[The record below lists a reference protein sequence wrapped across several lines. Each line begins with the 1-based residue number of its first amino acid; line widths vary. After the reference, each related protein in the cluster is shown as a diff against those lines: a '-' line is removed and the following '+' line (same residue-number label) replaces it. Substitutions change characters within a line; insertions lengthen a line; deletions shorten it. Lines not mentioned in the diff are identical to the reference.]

1 MRRGN
6 VLENLIDFGAV
17 LRAHGLQVHTGR
29 LIDVAQALQQIDL
42 GSRDEVFHTCRTLLI
57 HRHEDF
63 PVFDRVFWS
72 SFDEKHRGR
81 AGSAERS
88 GSDAEAD
95 RCTDARCAA
104 MRRSLRDLERHRRHR
119 DARILRR

>member
-17 LRAHGLQVHTGR
+17 LRAHGLHVHTGR

-63 PVFDRVFWS
+63 AIFDRVVRRVS
-72 SFDEKHRGR
+72 STGR
-81 AGSAERS
+81 RPIR
-88 GSDAEAD
+88 AEARPKAD
-95 RCTDARCAA
+95 E
-104 MRRSLRDLERHRRHR
+104 RRRTHGRR
-119 DARILRR
+119 